1 MIPSDVS
8 APAARGGLAPEPAA
22 RSFYTAITERSQHR
36 HMVGE
41 LRRHMPVAYDDAGG
55 VLLPLYRRMFHICQ
69 MAAAATYKDYF
80 QDRRQQNYVAGV
92 PDYSF

>member
-55 VLLPLYRRMFHICQ
+55 VLLHPVSTF
-69 MAAAATYKDYF
+69 
-80 QDRRQQNYVAGV
+80 V
-92 PDYSF
+92 PYLPDGCCCKIYI